1 MGKKKIAVLDLS
13 QSDSPKLK
21 ASGTRSQ
28 KLTKT
33 KEKEAPKAIPVKD
46 VKGEDQ
52 KGQIGSELSAARS
65 EAKGSSEPE
74 ESKDKLTKKRVKHD
88 RSKRYK
94 ETKKLVD
101 KTYFYELD
109 EAIKLLRKVSTVKFD
124 ASVELHCN
132 LTEDRLSGELN
143 LPHGTGKLAKV
154 EIASDKTLGK
164 IKDGILDFDV
174 LVATPAMMP
183 KLAKF
188 AKILGPKGLMPNP
201 KSGTVSANP
210 EEVKKKLAGGATRY
224 KSEPKAP
231 ILHLVVGKLSFKDNQ
246 LKENIKETITT
257 LKPRNLSQVY
267 LCSSMSPSI
276 KLKIK

>member
-33 KEKEAPKAIPVKD
+33 KEKKAPIAIPVK
-46 VKGEDQ
+46 GERLGTSSGLQ
-52 KGQIGSELSAARS
+52 G
-65 EAKGSSEPE
+65 AKRLKDSSEP
-74 ESKDKLTKKRVKHD
+74 SANAKTKTKKRVKHP
-88 RSKRYK
+88 RSSRYIK
-94 ETKKLVD
+94 AKKLVD
-101 KTYFYELD
+101 KTNFYEIKD
-109 EAIKLLRKVSTVKFD
+109 AISLLRKISTVKFD

-132 LTEDRLSGELN
+132 LTEDKISGELN
-143 LPHGTGKLAKV
+143 LPHGSGKTQKV

-164 IKDGILDFDV
+164 LKDGIIDFDV
-174 LVATPAMMP
+174 LVAEPKIMP

-188 AKILGPKGLMPNP
+188 AKLLGPKGLMPNP
-201 KSGTVSANP
+201 KSGTISTKP
-210 EEVKKKLAGGATRY
+210 KEIKKKLAGGATRY
-224 KSEPKAP
+224 KSETKTPL
-231 ILHLVVGKLSFKDNQ
+231 LHLTIGKLSFKDSQ
-246 LKENIKETITT
+246 LKENIKSAINTI
-257 LKPRNLSQVY
+257 KPKNISIAF